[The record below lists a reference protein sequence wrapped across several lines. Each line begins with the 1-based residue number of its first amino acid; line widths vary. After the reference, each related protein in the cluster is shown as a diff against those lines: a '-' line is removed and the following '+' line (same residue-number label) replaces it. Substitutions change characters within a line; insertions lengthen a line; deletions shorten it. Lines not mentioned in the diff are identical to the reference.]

1 MTVMKR
7 HSSDK
12 KKTGDIGEALAAEY
26 LRKQGYKIHETK
38 YRRREGEIDIV
49 AQDKDCLVFVEVR
62 TRTGSD
68 FGSPE
73 ESITAAKK
81 EKLTSM
87 ALYYL
92 LTHSELP
99 SLWRIDVVAVELDK
113 NGVVSRIEVI
123 RDAVS

>member
-1 MTVMKR
+1 MKGLFSNR
-7 HSSDK
+7 
-12 KKTGDIGEALAAEY
+12 KKTGDIGEALAIEY
-26 LRKQGYKIHETK
+26 LCKQGYKIHETK

-49 AQDKDCLVFVEVR
+49 AQDRDCLVFVEVR
-62 TRTGSD
+62 TRTGTE

-92 LTHSELP
+92 LTHSDLP
-99 SLWRIDVVAVELDK
+99 SLWRIDVVAIELDK
-113 NGVVSRIEVI
+113 GGAVSRINVI
-123 RDAVS
+123 QDAVS